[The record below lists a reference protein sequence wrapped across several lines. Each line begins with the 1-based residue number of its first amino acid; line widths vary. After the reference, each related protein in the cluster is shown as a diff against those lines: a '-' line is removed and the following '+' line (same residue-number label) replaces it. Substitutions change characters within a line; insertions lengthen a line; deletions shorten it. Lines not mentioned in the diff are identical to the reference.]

1 MRETDPL
8 AVLEATALEDA
19 CLTLE
24 QIASAC
30 ASSPDWVIHRVE
42 EGVLSCTVTT
52 VAAWRFSGRD
62 LARAR
67 RIRALERDFDASP
80 ELAGLVA
87 DLQEEI
93 AALRRRL
100 RRAGLD

>member
-8 AVLEATALEDA
+8 TVLEATALEDA
-19 CLTLE
+19 CLSLE
-24 QIASAC
+24 QLASAC
-30 ASSPDWVIHRVE
+30 ASTPDWVIHRVE
-42 EGVLSCTVTT
+42 EGILSCATTT
-52 VAAWRFSGRD
+52 VAAWRFSSRD
-62 LARAR
+62 LDRAR
-67 RIRALERDFDASP
+67 RVRALERDFDASP
-80 ELAGLVA
+80 ELAALVA